1 LPPFDRL
8 MLSRPSHTVSIFTRY
23 VMFAIVAGL
32 MNLLTQALVFRVSPI
47 EPLAL
52 SILAGTAVGFAV
64 KYVLDKHWIFFDE
77 TIALRHEV
85 NKVFLY
91 GLFSAATT
99 LVFWGFELSF
109 LAIGKTEFAKYLGAV
124 IGLAVGNFAKYFLDR
139 EFTFNQ
145 KTRNQKARN
154 QKARSWK

>member
-1 LPPFDRL
+1 
-8 MLSRPSHTVSIFTRY
+8 MLAHPTHAVSLFTRY
-23 VMFAIVAGL
+23 VVFAIIAGL
-32 MNLLTQALVFRVSPI
+32 VNLLTQALVFRFMPI

-52 SILAGTAVGFAV
+52 SILAGTAAGFAV
-64 KYVLDKHWIFFDE
+64 KYWLDKHWIFFDE
-77 TIALRHEV
+77 TVALRHEI

-99 LVFWGFELSF
+99 LVFWGFELAF
-109 LAIGKTEFAKYLGAV
+109 LAVWKTEFAKYLGAV

-145 KTRNQKARN
+145 KARL
-154 QKARSWK
+154 WK